1 MKEPERRPLDP
12 STPRVQD
19 VEKRPL
25 PSLEQEPDK
34 IYPEPI
40 RDDVTQSAEQS
51 FLNFIQKAKESK
63 KRYNTWIEE
72 QEKKKS
78 KDFT

>member
-12 STPRVQD
+12 QTPKPAEVQ
-19 VEKRPL
+19 KIPM
-25 PSLEQEPDK
+25 PSLATEEN
-34 IYPEPI
+34 
-40 RDDVTQSAEQS
+40 AEQA

-63 KRYNTWIEE
+63 KRYNTWVEE
-72 QEKKKS
+72 QKKKKP